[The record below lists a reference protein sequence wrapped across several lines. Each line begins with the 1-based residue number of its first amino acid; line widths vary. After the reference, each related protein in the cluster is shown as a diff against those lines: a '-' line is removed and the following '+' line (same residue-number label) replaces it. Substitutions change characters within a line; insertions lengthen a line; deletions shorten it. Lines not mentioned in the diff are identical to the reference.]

1 MEKNIVGFSDVIEK
15 YINID
20 EKDVKLL
27 NPLVWAFIG
36 DAVFEVAV
44 RSNIIANTKKTSGDL
59 HKSAVKYVK
68 ASSQSQLLDDIMP
81 ILTEEEE
88 YIVKRG
94 RNTKTTHVP
103 KNADMIDYRRA
114 TAFEALI
121 GYLYMLKRYDRLDEI
136 FKKVFEK
143 MQ

>member
-1 MEKNIVGFSDVIEK
+1 MEKNMMEFSNLFEK
-15 YINID
+15 YINLD
-20 EKDVKLL
+20 EKDVKML

-36 DAVFEVAV
+36 DAVFEVIV
-44 RSNIIANTKKTSGDL
+44 RSCIISNTKKSSGDL
-59 HKSAVKYVK
+59 HKMSVKYVK
-68 ASSQSQLLDDIMP
+68 ASAQSQILDIITP
-81 ILTEEEE
+81 VLTEEEA

-121 GYLYMLKRYDRLDEI
+121 GYLYLLKRSDRLDEI
-136 FKKVFEK
+136 FKIIFENL
-143 MQ
+143 